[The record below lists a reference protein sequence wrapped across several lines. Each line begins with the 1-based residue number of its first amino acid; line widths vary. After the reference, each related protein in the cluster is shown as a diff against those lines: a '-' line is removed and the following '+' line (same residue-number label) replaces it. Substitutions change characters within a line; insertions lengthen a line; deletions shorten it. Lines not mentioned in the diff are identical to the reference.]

1 MASAFQPVSGL
12 PLAGASSWPTG
23 VTQLHAGGLPRR
35 SLNTSASLAMS
46 SAMRRGLISRWVRG
60 DEIRTVIYTSCL
72 FKLRVAGIHVATWG
86 PLTVAPGD
94 HAQPAPAVS
103 RRPNPMPG
111 PSKIETIHS
120 PVSAK
125 RPRWLAPTLRL
136 NEQLSQN
143 SKTPRH
149 YDRFTSSGNLA
160 MLAGPPIVQ
169 REATS
174 KMRVGRFPRK
184 PLK

>member
-1 MASAFQPVSGL
+1 
-12 PLAGASSWPTG
+12 
-23 VTQLHAGGLPRR
+23 
-35 SLNTSASLAMS
+35 MS

-72 FKLRVAGIHVATWG
+72 FKLRVAGIHGCDLG
-86 PLTVAPGD
+86 PLNGRPRGPRATGSGGVTTSKP
-94 HAQPAPAVS
+94 HAGAV
-103 RRPNPMPG
+103 NNE
-111 PSKIETIHS
+111 KIHW

-143 SKTPRH
+143 SKAPRH

-160 MLAGPPIVQ
+160 MLAGPRVQ